1 MNEGEKMEIGKS
13 YRALRHDH
21 IRSLQSGNSSTL
33 HHPDEKINQIHK
45 ALNSHAISAN
55 PKILELFG
63 GFGNLT
69 EEYSKL
75 GHTIV
80 IDKDQKKVAHLRSK
94 FNDVEVIKADS
105 FIKIYEFLSDR
116 KTFDLV
122 DADPYGFPNRLFPH
136 LFLLMEKSLLFLTVP
151 KPSVNI
157 LNGMT
162 ETHLTCYYGQ
172 SNPSLEDI
180 IGQISVWG
188 LCHWRKVELV
198 DHLDLKSVWRLCF
211 SVEKVKATEYTGVK
225 NNPKHIIKELDPK
238 FFFDL

>member
-1 MNEGEKMEIGKS
+1 MGEKMEIGKS
-13 YRALRHDH
+13 YRALRHEH
-21 IRSLQSGNSSTL
+21 TRKLQRDNSTTL

-45 ALNSHAISAN
+45 ALNSHAIIAN

-63 GFGNLT
+63 GVCNLT
-69 EEYSKL
+69 KEYSKL
-75 GHTIV
+75 GQTIV
-80 IDKDQKKVAHLRSK
+80 IENDQKKVDHLKSI

-105 FIKIYEFLSDR
+105 FIKIYEFLSSR
-116 KTFDLV
+116 KTFEII

-136 LFLLMEKSLLFLTVP
+136 LFLLMENSLLFLTVP

-157 LNGMT
+157 LNGIT
-162 ETHLTCYYGQ
+162 QTHLTCYYGS

-188 LCHWRKVELV
+188 LCHWRKVELI
-198 DHLDLKSVWRLCF
+198 DHLDLKSVWRFCF

-225 NNPKHIIKELDPK
+225 NNSKHLTLPHKK
-238 FFFDL
+238 FFFDI